1 MGAPPAFLCD
11 SPCRWESWL
20 DILKI
25 ISKLLPAQLVSIL
38 MDLVPFFNKEHHR
51 SRVSLWNIILNYLL
65 SGIFERWHLWKIVW
79 ETLNLS
85 ISSNVKISI
94 FFQWRCQFWSTLYLL
109 LQFETSL
116 SKFGKTG
123 ETNCLEIYLC
133 EGPRHLPGNN
143 PKEKERKLSLISSQS
158 SVSKG
163 NREDFWIQPLGP
175 GGTIMCTIFFEL
187 APALSGPK
195 KWKEVASC
203 KKQKS
208 CFH

>member
-94 FFQWRCQFWSTLYLL
+94 FFQWRCQFWSTLYLP

-143 PKEKERKLSLISSQS
+143 PKEKRGSWVWSHHKAQCQRGIERTSEY
-158 SVSKG
+158 
-163 NREDFWIQPLGP
+163 N
-175 GGTIMCTIFFEL
+175 
-187 APALSGPK
+187 LSGQ
-195 KWKEVASC
+195 EEQSC
-203 KKQKS
+203 VQYSLSWPLLCLGLRNEKR
-208 CFH
+208 